1 MDWIG
6 CVSHQA
12 REIHMRRTFTFAA
25 AALAF
30 SAAAC
35 VPPEPS
41 TPEFERPR
49 EQTCV
54 ARGIVGTAS
63 EAYCWGRNDA
73 GQAVP
78 GAPDAVTSP
87 TTVDPLINPAAPSSG
102 GGHSCAIDHTAAP
115 GGGVPVTPRVTC
127 WGRNDHGQLGP
138 DLAIGTD
145 GVGRLAIQATSVAAG
160 ASHSCALATD
170 ATVWCWGS
178 NAYGQIGSAT
188 TADQSTPV
196 QVPGLTG
203 VTRVVAGSDV
213 TCAIAA
219 GAPKCWGRN
228 ADGELGIG
236 TADSDVHPT
245 PTAPLGLS
253 TASQISAGWRT
264 VCAVS
269 AGAGWCWGDDS
280 FNKLANTGVG
290 ASSATPVPVSLSG
303 VALTW
308 IAVGHDHACAA
319 GVPSGASDSV
329 GYCWGRNNVGQLGSA
344 PSAPLAPTQV
354 EGVVGALRV
363 VPFDRHSCALTAA
376 KVFCFGHNT
385 QGQLGDGT
393 TTSSW
398 SPVEVV
404 LPS

>member
-1 MDWIG
+1 
-6 CVSHQA
+6 
-12 REIHMRRTFTFAA
+12 MRRTFTFAA

-115 GGGVPVTPRVTC
+115 GGVPVTPRVTC

-178 NAYGQIGSAT
+178 NARPDRLG
-188 TADQSTPV
+188 DHRRPV
-196 QVPGLTG
+196 DARAGTRLTG

-404 LPS
+404 PPS